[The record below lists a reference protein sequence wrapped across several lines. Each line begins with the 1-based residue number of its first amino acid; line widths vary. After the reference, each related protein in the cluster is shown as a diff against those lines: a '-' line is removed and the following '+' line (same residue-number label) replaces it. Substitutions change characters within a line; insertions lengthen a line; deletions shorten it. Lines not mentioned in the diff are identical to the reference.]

1 MPNEDNKIL
10 KYYYR
15 EKSLKVSTIIY
26 AGLQCLLEKVAIIQ
40 KNLEKSYTENKK
52 LGIQLLVTHCLQIFH
67 LMQQKAN
74 FIVTEGKICKDLRQH
89 GTKIIKL

>member
-26 AGLQCLLEKVAIIQ
+26 AGLQCLLEKDAIIQ